1 MRLIRSLTV
10 RQSMILV
17 FLSGFATALLFAGS
31 VILGDIRDSRAQSA
45 EAGIIALDDA
55 LSGVSRAMLLE
66 RGASTAWLAFGGADW
81 ADAVGQARL
90 VTDRAFRE
98 AEMRTADGRLLTQ
111 AGLAPVSLGTWRR
124 AHGTLRNRI
133 DGRATDLGALY
144 EVMAR
149 DNAAILGAMTAATD
163 RTRSAALAK
172 RLHAS
177 INLSRAMNA
186 LGQWRD
192 RGVIA
197 RATAMSEGRTDPD
210 QVADMA
216 AARGRFDGLLTGF
229 RQVAG
234 RGPAEMELA
243 FGAWTRLGSGAAP
256 TGLDTWE
263 AGPSERAEGV
273 AVPTWFAD
281 VDTRIEMLGTAR
293 RAYLDHLGQLIRQDA
308 AAAMASARSKA
319 LLLTGMTLLFGG
331 VAIISVRSTDHSLQK
346 IVRSICHL
354 SLGATD
360 TAIPHCPQKD
370 LDTVGR
376 ALELLRASQVA
387 RDRELAANEDL
398 RGRFDATMQRMLSG
412 AALGKPAERL
422 DVLGMDAPT
431 AVLARGINQ
440 LLDRVEDKRDTA

>member
-31 VILGDIRDSRAQSA
+31 VILGDIRDSRAHGA

-55 LSGVSRAMLLE
+55 LSRVSRAMLLE

-81 ADAVGQARL
+81 ADAVGQAR
-90 VTDRAFRE
+90 VATDRAFRD
-98 AEMRTADGRLLTQ
+98 AEMRTADGRLLAQ
-111 AGLAPVSLGTWRR
+111 AGLATVSLGSWRQ
-124 AHGTLRNRI
+124 AQGSLRNRI
-133 DGRATDLGALY
+133 DGGTTDLAALY

-149 DNAAILGAMTAATD
+149 DNAAVLAAMTSATD
-163 RTRSAALAK
+163 RSRSAALAQ

-186 LGQWRD
+186 LGEWRD

-197 RATAMSEGRTDPD
+197 RASAMAAGRPD
-210 QVADMA
+210 QNQIADMA
-216 AARGRFDGLLTGF
+216 AARGRFDGLLAGF

-234 RGPAEMELA
+234 RGLGEIELT
-243 FGAWTRLGSGAAP
+243 FGAWTQLGSAAAP
-256 TGLDTWE
+256 SGLDTWV
-263 AGPSERAEGV
+263 ADPSERAEGV
-273 AVPTWFAD
+273 GVPTWFAD
-281 VDTRIEMLGTAR
+281 VDTRIGMLGTAR

-319 LLLTGMTLLFGG
+319 LLLSGMALLFGG
-331 VAIISVRSTDHSLQK
+331 VAIISVRSTDQSLQK

-360 TAIPHCPQKD
+360 APIPHCPQKD
-370 LDTVGR
+370 LDKVGR

-412 AALGKPAERL
+412 AANGRSAERL